1 MSQPLATSHTVNH
14 GRPVLPIKRVEIF
27 SADEWEIF
35 IEEWLD
41 VKMTSYLE
49 VERMGGAGDQG
60 RDIAA
65 YVIDSKQP
73 NYTWDCYQCKHY
85 DKALSPSMVWKEFAK
100 IIYYSFKK
108 DYPVPRKYYFIAP
121 KGCGTALSSLI
132 KKADKL
138 KEDLRTNWAAYCEYH
153 ITSKGKVTLDGDL
166 LTYFDAFDFSIFEKI
181 PTKNIIEEHKA
192 HANHLIWFGG
202 GLPARAELTP
212 DMVPA
217 DIQSNESV
225 YVSQLLGAYKSEST
239 TDYPDVGSL
248 VDPYSNH
255 FKRARLSFHFA
266 EQLRNLYRD
275 NLPAGTFEKFQEE
288 IFDGVINT
296 CEGTHKNGYDKVK
309 AVETQAN
316 NIAISSN
323 PLKDV
328 SVQKDK
334 VGVCH
339 QLCND
344 QCLKWI

>member
-1 MSQPLATSHTVNH
+1 MQPLATSHTVNY

-41 VKMTSYLE
+41 VKMTNYLE

-65 YVIDSKQP
+65 YVTDSKQP

-121 KGCGTALSSLI
+121 KGCGTALSSII

-138 KEDLRTNWAAYCEYH
+138 KEDLRSNWSAYCEDL
-153 ITSKGKVTLDGDL
+153 ITSKGKVVLDGDL
-166 LTYFDAFDFSIFEKI
+166 LIYFNTFDFSIFEKI
-181 PTKNIIEEHKA
+181 PTKIIIEEHMA

-202 GLPARAELTP
+202 GLPARMELTP

-217 DIQSNESV
+217 HIQSNESV

-239 TDYPDVGSL
+239 TEYPDVGSL
-248 VDPYSNH
+248 VDPYTNH

-296 CEGTHKNGYDKVK
+296 CEGTYKNGYDKVK

-316 NIAISSN
+316 SIAISSN

-344 QCLKWI
+344 QRLKWI